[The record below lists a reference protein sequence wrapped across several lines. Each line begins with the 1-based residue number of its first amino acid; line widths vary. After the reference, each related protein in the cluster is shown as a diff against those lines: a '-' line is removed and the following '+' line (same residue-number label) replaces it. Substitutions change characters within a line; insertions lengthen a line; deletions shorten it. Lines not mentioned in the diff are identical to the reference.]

1 MKRLI
6 MTIKKLL
13 LATFLITGTLQA
25 ENSIGI
31 DINSDD
37 VEALASVNLNTLTD
51 YANGTTYIL
60 DANYLHAN
68 GHDLLG
74 IGFSGQNTLQGVEG
88 LTLAFGL
95 KGVIANDFLAFPLM
109 AKGVYTLPLIDSIP
123 TTSVSVSAAYAPS
136 VLAFRDGDRYSD
148 FRLEAD
154 MEVISNVHVFS
165 GYRNIKTNYK
175 DADHT
180 FNNSFYGGL
189 KLSF

>member
-1 MKRLI
+1 
-6 MTIKKLL
+6 MTLKNLL
-13 LATFLITGTLQA
+13 LATFFLSTTLHA

-37 VEALASVNLNTLTD
+37 VEVLASINLNSLAD

-60 DANYLHAN
+60 DVNYLHTDGDN
-68 GHDLLG
+68 MTR

-95 KGVIANDFLAFPLM
+95 KGVLASDFMAFPLV
-109 AKGVYTLPLIDSIP
+109 AKGVYTLPLNDSIP
-123 TTSVSVSAAYAPS
+123 TTSLALSVAYAPS
-136 VLAFRDGDRYSD
+136 VLSFRDAQSYSD

-154 MEVISNVHVFS
+154 MEVISNVHIFT
-165 GYRNIKTNYK
+165 GYRNIQTEYDSEDK
-175 DADHT
+175 T
-180 FNNSFYGGL
+180 FNDSFYGGL

>member
-1 MKRLI
+1 MTLRNILI
-6 MTIKKLL
+6 ATLFFSSTIH
-13 LATFLITGTLQA
+13 A

-37 VEALASVNLNTLTD
+37 VEVLASVNLNTLAD

-60 DANYLHAN
+60 DTSYLRSDGDN
-68 GHDLLG
+68 LTR
-74 IGFSGQNTLQGVEG
+74 IGFSGQNRLQGIEG

-95 KGVIANDFLAFPLM
+95 KGVFASDFLAFPLM
-109 AKGVYTLPLIDSIP
+109 AKATYELPLKDSIP
-123 TTSVSVSAAYAPS
+123 TTSLSLNLAYAPS
-136 VLAFRDGDRYSD
+136 VLSFRDADNYSD

-154 MEVISNVHVFS
+154 MEVISNIHLFT
-165 GYRNIKTNYK
+165 GYRNISTNYNSNDK
-175 DADHT
+175 T